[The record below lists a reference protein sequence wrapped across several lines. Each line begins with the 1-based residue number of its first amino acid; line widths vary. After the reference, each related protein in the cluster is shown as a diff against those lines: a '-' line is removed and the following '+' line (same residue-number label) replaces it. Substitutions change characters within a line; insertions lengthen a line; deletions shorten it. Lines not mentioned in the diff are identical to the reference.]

1 MEKIDGEIKRKQ
13 NLLKELLK
21 NKNAI
26 LLAHNYQRDEIQE
39 IADFQGDSLE
49 LSIKANQTNAD
60 IIVFCGVRFMAESAA
75 IMNPDKKVIL
85 PAEDAGCPM
94 VDMITVKDI
103 LNMKAEFPDAA
114 VVAYVNTSA
123 ECKAVSDICC
133 TSANAVKVVN
143 SLPNKRIIMIP
154 DKNLGDYVQRFT
166 KKEVISWPGFCPP
179 HNRTTPAD
187 IKNLKEKYPGAL
199 FVAHPE
205 STHDTI
211 DVADH
216 VSSTSGMY
224 RYVRQTDA
232 KYFIIGTEIGIMYKM
247 RIENPDK
254 IFIAANTSL
263 VCPNMKK
270 THLDNTIDSLSNMKN
285 IIKIPEDIRLKARKS
300 IENML
305 AL

>member
-1 MEKIDGEIKRKQ
+1 MQKEDIKTKQ
-13 NLLKELLK
+13 NIIKSLLKE
-21 NKNAI
+21 KNAI
-26 LLAHNYQRDEIQE
+26 LLTHNYQRSEIQD

-60 IIVFCGVRFMAESAA
+60 IIVFCGVKFMAESAA

-85 PAEDAGCPM
+85 PNLDAGCPM

-103 LNMKAEFPDAA
+103 LNLRFEYPDAA
-114 VVAYVNTSA
+114 IVAYVNTSA

-133 TSANAVKVVN
+133 TSANAVKIVN

-154 DKNLGDYVQRFT
+154 DKNLGSYVQRFT

-179 HNRTTPAD
+179 HKRTTPED
-187 IKNLKEKYPGAL
+187 IKVLKEKYPGAV

-205 STHDTI
+205 STPETI

-224 RYVRQTDA
+224 RYVRQSDA
-232 KYFIIGTEIGIMYKM
+232 KYFIIGTEQGIMYKM
-247 RIENPDK
+247 RKENPDK
-254 IFIAANTSL
+254 VFISSSKGL
-263 VCPNMKK
+263 ICPNMKR
-270 THLDNTIDSLSNMKN
+270 THLENIIESLTQMKN
-285 IIKIPEDIRLKARKS
+285 IIEIPENIRINARKA